1 MNEQPLPDP
10 TQARASLDEAEESR
24 RAAVS
29 ATTRPAGIDLGLA
42 VMSGAGIALG
52 LLGQW
57 LAALIIL
64 ALGCTAVAIL
74 QRRILRRRGQIL
86 DQRSL
91 GARGWRFALVYLVL
105 FLLTMIEPPTDW
117 QPWFAIGAGLVA
129 ATGGFAWL
137 RWDAHYQNR
146 RLANGD
152 YDRYD
157 LL

>member
-10 TQARASLDEAEESR
+10 AQARASLDEAAESR
-24 RAAVS
+24 RAAVR
-29 ATTRPAGIDLGLA
+29 ATSRPAGIDLGLA
-42 VMSGAGIALG
+42 VVSGAGITLG

-57 LAALIIL
+57 PAALIVV
-64 ALGCTAVAIL
+64 AVGCAAVAIL
-74 QRRILRRRGQIL
+74 QRRIVRRRGQIL

-105 FLLTMIEPPTDW
+105 FLLTMIEPPIAW
-117 QPWFAIGAGLVA
+117 QPWFAIGVGLVA
-129 ATGGFAWL
+129 AGGGFAWM
-137 RWDAHYQNR
+137 RWDARYQNR
-146 RLANGD
+146 RLASGD